1 MDTNQGRAPLHGG
14 NHRNPSPHN
23 ITPRWGPLAIFFQVR
38 GTNTTIGGNLCQNF
52 GRRGRENV
60 VQTTVETMADVMGG
74 MKFLHTNLY
83 DKAVGFPIPRSA
95 RMVCNTWIILREETR
110 MTEVADP
117 WGGVIHDGDLDVQYI
132 G

>member
-1 MDTNQGRAPLHGG
+1 MDTNQGRAHLRRG
-14 NHRNPSPHN
+14 NHSNPSLQDIP
-23 ITPRWGPLAIFFQVR
+23 PRWGPLAIFFQVR

-83 DKAVGFPIPRSA
+83 DKAVVFTTP
-95 RMVCNTWIILREETR
+95 
-110 MTEVADP
+110 
-117 WGGVIHDGDLDVQYI
+117 
-132 G
+132 